1 MPPFLIK
8 FAEEFAGSGA
18 ARARVLPLAM
28 GNDPDVLLGGS
39 AASDLQKAL
48 PSGCFGCHGEGV
60 NAFPTLPWSMV
71 CLVLGRLAVPH
82 GDELAEAPLCKW
94 LWDLP
99 ALAILYEKLT
109 LRGFVWDDRYHGI
122 EDLTADM
129 DTFLAGVPNVIDFRV
144 EFKAT
149 RQVELPSAA
158 VTVGRTV
165 TR

>member
-1 MPPFLIK
+1 MQRVTCNRRCPP
-8 FAEEFAGSGA
+8 A
-18 ARARVLPLAM
+18 ALVVTAR
-28 GNDPDVLLGGS
+28 G
-39 AASDLQKAL
+39 
-48 PSGCFGCHGEGV
+48 
-60 NAFPTLPWSMV
+60 
-71 CLVLGRLAVPH
+71 
-82 GDELAEAPLCKW
+82 W

-122 EDLTADM
+122 EDLTAAM
-129 DTFLAGVPNVIDFRV
+129 DTFLAGVPDVIDFRV

-149 RQVELPSAA
+149 RQVELPFAA